1 MSTAKKSGIFK
12 AITLK
17 NRVEE
22 STVRIRNILSE
33 TILEDFEFHT
43 IFAPTLAR

>member
-1 MSTAKKSGIFK
+1 MSTAENTGIFN

-17 NRVEE
+17 NKAKE
-22 STVRIRNILSE
+22 SIVRTRNILSE
-33 TILEDFEFHT
+33 TILEDFDFHT